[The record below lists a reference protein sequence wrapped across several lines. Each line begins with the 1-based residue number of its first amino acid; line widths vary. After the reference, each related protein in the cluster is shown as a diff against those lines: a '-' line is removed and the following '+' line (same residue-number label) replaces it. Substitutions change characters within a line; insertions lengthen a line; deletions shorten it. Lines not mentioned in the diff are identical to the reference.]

1 MHPGRRHEAA
11 KALFASMAAEGPAPD
26 HTSYAN
32 IVRSYLNQAVGRHRQ
47 PQGSALSECVQG
59 EGSMPM
65 HGTCSQSA
73 CRFCSGLA
81 GWQQR
86 SPPLCVR
93 PPRPNLPA
101 AGAVQTLRPTD
112 NITCCLSQNAAAMI
126 NQQLE
131 EADLSAD
138 YAAVLEE
145 EPLLKAALK
154 AAEAAEAAQGGAAQ
168 PAAAQ
173 VAVGAQEAAAALA
186 GSSIS
191 SSSST
196 IELVRW
202 WGRGGRWHVDLS
214 QSWHAGAA
222 GACVSAYTPQ

>member
-1 MHPGRRHEAA
+1 
-11 KALFASMAAEGPAPD
+11 
-26 HTSYAN
+26 
-32 IVRSYLNQAVGRHRQ
+32 
-47 PQGSALSECVQG
+47 
-59 EGSMPM
+59 
-65 HGTCSQSA
+65 
-73 CRFCSGLA
+73 
-81 GWQQR
+81 
-86 SPPLCVR
+86 
-93 PPRPNLPA
+93 
-101 AGAVQTLRPTD
+101 
-112 NITCCLSQNAAAMI
+112 MI
-126 NQQLE
+126 NQHLQ

-173 VAVGAQEAAAALA
+173 AAIGAQEAAALA
-186 GSSIS
+186 GSSS

-222 GACVSAYTPQ
+222 GSCVPVYTPQ